1 MNLTTYLK
9 EIGKGAC
16 SWAAAQKLPVSRI
29 SQHVQHEESGGKGG
43 RALGRKLSLKVAGL
57 TEGRVRFSDLRP
69 DLAEELAA
77 DLAEIKRLDAIGSS
91 PG

>member
-16 SWAAAQKLPVSRI
+16 SWASAQNLPVSRI
-29 SQHVQHEESGGKGG
+29 SQHVQHEESGGKEG
-43 RALGRKLSLKVAGL
+43 RPLGRKLSLKVSGI

-77 DLAEIKRLDAIGSS
+77 DLAEIKRLDAIGSET
-91 PG
+91 